1 MINFKETLKEECKK
15 INLELDEQALNRF
28 EIYKDLLIQWNE
40 KINLTAITE
49 EYEVIMKHF
58 IDCLEIV
65 KYINEKESVIDVG
78 TGAGFPGIVIAIY
91 FNSNIRITLVDAL
104 EKRVKFLQ
112 EVISK
117 LELKNVEIIHSRA
130 EELSRNEN
138 YREKFDVVTS
148 RAVSALNV
156 LLEFNIPL
164 LKKDGRALLLKG
176 SNLQSELDTS
186 KKALQVL
193 KCKITNTY
201 EYNYKINE
209 EIYNRYILEVLKED
223 KTSDK
228 YPRNYG
234 KIKKNPL

>member
-1 MINFKETLKEECKK
+1 MINFKETLKEECKI

-28 EIYKDLLIQWNE
+28 EIYKDLLIKWNE

-176 SNLQSELDTS
+176 SNLQSELDIS
-186 KKALQVL
+186 KKALQIL

>member
-176 SNLQSELDTS
+176 SNLQSELDIS
-186 KKALQVL
+186 KKALQIL
-193 KCKITNTY
+193 KCKITNIY